1 MLEIVIVAIA
11 FVLFLSMCLFI
22 GALIRE
28 SVVASSA
35 QKDPNEAAASPFT
48 KALASAIPQLPKEI
62 ELINKELRQSGHY
75 EKTALTNYLA
85 VRNLGIML
93 VLSTTVACGWL
104 LIDFP
109 QTVQYVA
116 IAGGVLA
123 IAAYSIPRVYI
134 GTVAENRVERI
145 RAALPDA
152 MDMASMCLVGG
163 VTLKT
168 ALGRVRQEITET
180 HPDIASE
187 FAILERQAAAS
198 SIGRAMTSFAERTEL
213 AEAQSLASVINQT
226 ERLGTNVAVA
236 LKEFSDNIRRNRRR
250 EAEEKA
256 NRTTVQIM
264 IPVIFFLAPPI
275 YIMLC
280 GPAVLGLVDFFEGKK
295 QMLEVEQSIADE
307 FSQQDG

>member
-1 MLEIVIVAIA
+1 MLDIVIVAIA
-11 FVLFLSMCLFI
+11 FVLFLSLCLFI
-22 GALIRE
+22 GTLIHE
-28 SVVASSA
+28 SLFSA
-35 QKDPNEAAASPFT
+35 RDQDESPEAGASPFV
-48 KALASAIPQLPKEI
+48 KALASSIPQLPKEI
-62 ELINKELRQSGHY
+62 ELINKELRQSGRY
-75 EKTALTNYLA
+75 ERDALTNYLA

-93 VLSTTVACGWL
+93 ALITTVACGWL
-104 LIDFP
+104 LIDYP
-109 QTVQYVA
+109 QSVRYLA
-116 IAGGVLA
+116 IGGGILA

-134 GTVAENRVERI
+134 GTVAENRIERI
-145 RAALPDA
+145 RGALPDA

-198 SIGRAMTSFAERTEL
+198 SMGRAMTSFAERTEL

-295 QMLEVEQSIADE
+295 QMLEVEQAIADE
-307 FSQQDG
+307 FDQQ

>member
-1 MLEIVIVAIA
+1 MLDIVIVAIA

-22 GALIRE
+22 GTFLRE
-28 SVVASSA
+28 VLSAS
-35 QKDPNEAAASPFT
+35 KDRDASPESAASPFT
-48 KALASAIPQLPKEI
+48 RALAAAIPQLPKEI
-62 ELINKELRQSGHY
+62 EQISKELRQSGNY
-75 EKTALTNYLA
+75 EREALTNYLA

-93 VLSTTVACGWL
+93 ALSTTAGCGWL
-104 LIDFP
+104 LLDVP
-109 QTVQYVA
+109 RAVQYVA
-116 IAGGVLA
+116 MGGGLLA

-134 GTVAENRVERI
+134 GTVAENRIERI

-264 IPVIFFLAPPI
+264 LPVIFFLAPPI

>member
-1 MLEIVIVAIA
+1 MLDLVIVAIA
-11 FVLFLSMCLFI
+11 FVLFLSVCLFI
-22 GALIRE
+22 GNLFREALFK
-28 SVVASSA
+28 A
-35 QKDPNEAAASPFT
+35 QEPTEDAIPAYVT
-48 KALASAIPQLPKEI
+48 ALASAIPQIPKEI
-62 ELINKELRQSGHY
+62 ELINRELRQSGNY
-75 EKTALTNYLA
+75 ERYALTNYLA

-93 VLSTTVACGWL
+93 VLITTVACGWL
-104 LIDFP
+104 LIDYP
-109 QTVQYVA
+109 QTVRYVA
-116 IAGGVLA
+116 IGGGLLA

-134 GTVAENRVERI
+134 GTVAENRIERI
-145 RAALPDA
+145 RGALPDA

-163 VTLKT
+163 VNLKT

-187 FAILERQAAAS
+187 FVILERQAAAS
-198 SIGRAMTSFAERTEL
+198 SMGRAMTSFAERTEL
-213 AEAQSLASVINQT
+213 AEAQSLASVVNQT

-295 QMLEVEQSIADE
+295 QLLEAEQGIEAE
-307 FSQQDG
+307 FGQR

>member
-1 MLEIVIVAIA
+1 MLDLVIVAIA
-11 FVLFLSMCLFI
+11 FVLFLSVCLFI
-22 GALIRE
+22 GNLFREALFK
-28 SVVASSA
+28 A
-35 QKDPNEAAASPFT
+35 QEPTEDAIPAYVT
-48 KALASAIPQLPKEI
+48 ALASAIPQIPKEI
-62 ELINKELRQSGHY
+62 ELINRELRQSGNY
-75 EKTALTNYLA
+75 ERYALTNYLA

-93 VLSTTVACGWL
+93 VLITTVACGWL
-104 LIDFP
+104 LIDYP
-109 QTVQYVA
+109 QTVRYVA
-116 IAGGVLA
+116 IGGGLLA
-123 IAAYSIPRVYI
+123 VAAYSIPRVYI
-134 GTVAENRVERI
+134 GTVAENRIERI
-145 RAALPDA
+145 RGALPDA

-163 VTLKT
+163 VNLKT

-187 FAILERQAAAS
+187 FVILERQAAAS
-198 SIGRAMTSFAERTEL
+198 SMGRAMTSFAERTEL
-213 AEAQSLASVINQT
+213 AEAQSLASVVNQT

-295 QMLEVEQSIADE
+295 QLLEAEQGIEAE
-307 FSQQDG
+307 FGQR